1 METTTST
8 DDREIRI
15 SRLLNADVDLVW
27 EVWTDPDH
35 IKNWWGPH
43 GFTNSISK
51 MDLKAG
57 GEWILVMHGPDG
69 KDYNNKS
76 TFTEVIKNKKIVY
89 EHFNPNFI
97 TTVDFEAQG
106 DKTLLSWHM
115 LFETRE
121 IFETVVKTF
130 KADQGLQQNV
140 EKLDTY
146 LDRQLEIKQRLKTQ
160 TRSRTSTYLN
170 FPDQT
175 EEAFNFYKKVFK
187 SEFSGGKVQRFGD
200 FPPQP
205 GMPELSAKD
214 KKLVLHIEL
223 PILGGHVLMGTD
235 APESFGFHLVQGNAF
250 HLNLE
255 PDSREEAKRLFDELS
270 EGGNITM
277 PLQDMFF
284 GAYYGSCTDKY
295 GVNWMVNHT
304 TPRS

>member
-1 METTTST
+1 MEAKTST
-8 DDREIRI
+8 TDRELRI
-15 SRLLNADVDLVW
+15 SRLLNADINLVW

-35 IKNWWGPH
+35 LKNWWGPN

-51 MDLKAG
+51 MDIQPG
-57 GEWILVMHGPDG
+57 GEWRLVMHGPDG

-76 TFTEVIKNKKIVY
+76 IFKEVIRNRKLVY

-97 TTVDFEAQG
+97 TTVEFEPQG
-106 DKTLLSWHM
+106 EKTLLKWHM
-115 LFETRE
+115 LFESRE
-121 IFETVVKTF
+121 LFENVVRTH

-140 EKLDTY
+140 EKLDAY
-146 LDRQLEIKQRLKTQ
+146 LGRQMEIRQHLKTT

-170 FPDQT
+170 FPDKT
-175 EEAFNFYKKVFK
+175 EEAFKFYRTVFR
-187 SEFSGGKVQRFGD
+187 SEFGGGKIQRFGD

-205 GMPELSAKD
+205 GMPPLNEKD

-235 APESFGFHLVQGNAF
+235 APESFGFSVIQGNAF
-250 HLNLE
+250 HINLE
-255 PDSREEAKRLFDELS
+255 PDTREEATRLFEALS
-270 EGGNITM
+270 EGGKITM
-277 PLQDMFF
+277 PLQDMFW

-304 TPRS
+304 AQNH